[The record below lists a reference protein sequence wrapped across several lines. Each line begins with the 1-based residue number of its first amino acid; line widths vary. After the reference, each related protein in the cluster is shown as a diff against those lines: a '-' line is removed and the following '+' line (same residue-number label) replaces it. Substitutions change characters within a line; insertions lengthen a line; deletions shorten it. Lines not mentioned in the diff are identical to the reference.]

1 MGFNVPSEAR
11 NPYSLNEADLEDWLS
26 KAVDTFPEL
35 AEQFERAEIHPMAF
49 WIELRLALDRA
60 YQCAPINEDLIG
72 RIYGYASWCFD
83 QPETSSADTDLGTA
97 VVVCFIEHLPETHAI
112 AADLYRWMSVETFEG
127 CESVFRYHLSEEQYQ
142 TFRNDFIRKK
152 RSWSGPSFL

>member
-1 MGFNVPSEAR
+1 M
-11 NPYSLNEADLEDWLS
+11 EDWLS

-35 AEQFERAEIHPMAF
+35 AEQLEPAEIDPMAF
-49 WIELRLALDRA
+49 WIELRLALDKA

-97 VVVCFIEHLPETHAI
+97 VVVCFIEHLPETHAV

-127 CESVFRYHLSEEQYQ
+127 FESVSGTTYLKSNTRHFAMNSSVRSEVGPALRFYKAW
-142 TFRNDFIRKK
+142 TSDFI
-152 RSWSGPSFL
+152 P